1 MNGGLLDPLRIR
13 QSPSPTHCSCPS
25 IRSSPPTD
33 KRMGARETDPILTL
47 RVPPAMNRPDCSEE
61 NNVVAWLIL
70 GYLCSHPDA
79 KDTAEDIGRWWL
91 RGKGL
96 DIDTESV
103 CGSLAYLVKQG
114 RPPVAAPVAVSLT
127 LSSGP
132 SQPGWMRG
140 RGPKFEVF
148 GTSNPELR
156 TSDRAVLACHAR
168 HAPWSIY
175 GHATRSVE
183 PEAEVPFV
191 SFPSAW
197 RAWRRFSLAFS

>member
-1 MNGGLLDPLRIR
+1 MNGGGA
-13 QSPSPTHCSCPS
+13 
-25 IRSSPPTD
+25 RSFEDSTIPQPYTLFLACHQKFPPTD

-47 RVPPAMNRPDCSEE
+47 LVPPAMNRPDCSEE

-79 KDTAEDIGRWWL
+79 KDTAEGIGRWWL

-127 LSSGP
+127 L
-132 SQPGWMRG
+132 
-140 RGPKFEVF
+140 
-148 GTSNPELR
+148 
-156 TSDRAVLACHAR
+156 
-168 HAPWSIY
+168 
-175 GHATRSVE
+175 
-183 PEAEVPFV
+183 
-191 SFPSAW
+191 
-197 RAWRRFSLAFS
+197 